1 MSRVFRFNGPV
12 TYIENNYEGVGLQH
26 KNSEVS
32 SEKKNDSDGV
42 VFEQSV
48 KVKCSSSATSSA
60 TAAGRTAEVL
70 FPDKNGVK
78 NVELT
83 KKMADVFV
91 KYLKLHHIS
100 NEQLS
105 TSDGVMNESVAAF
118 YQYWYEQGYLYSGTP
133 NGASI
138 TRFLQEDCK
147 IEMKVTPKSY
157 GDYIRKKINAGR
169 IDVDVEC
176 KVEDYMDSIEG

>member
-70 FPDKNGVK
+70 FPDKNGGK
-78 NVELT
+78 DVELT
-83 KKMADVFV
+83 KKMAADLLKKGRTNV
-91 KYLKLHHIS
+91 KGMWSPLMTL
-100 NEQLS
+100 
-105 TSDGVMNESVAAF
+105 
-118 YQYWYEQGYLYSGTP
+118 
-133 NGASI
+133 
-138 TRFLQEDCK
+138 R
-147 IEMKVTPKSY
+147 
-157 GDYIRKKINAGR
+157 
-169 IDVDVEC
+169 
-176 KVEDYMDSIEG
+176 